1 MSLQNIYWLFYSVC
15 VYDDAKCY
23 ISKLLIAFY
32 RTPLHCWLLFS
43 STWMNSPASRSRRNH
58 SITVTTCVYTV
69 HVSAI
74 GASFYS
80 IFTHVP
86 FPEVLNHLQYKDG
99 CSIEPRHEELAIF
112 YQKHALLIF
121 TDKNNKKGLKEAQ
134 LHAYVVWSLSVGSA
148 SESYWIGTSVDEKLL
163 HMK

>member
-1 MSLQNIYWLFYSVC
+1 MYSALKAYIITQYNRYCPLHINDINLIPSIFCVLQNIYWLFYSVC

-43 STWMNSPASRSRRNH
+43 STWMTSPASRSRRNH

-80 IFTHVP
+80 IFAHVP

-99 CSIEPRHEELAIF
+99 CSVEPRHEELAS
-112 YQKHALLIF
+112 HANLF
-121 TDKNNKKGLKEAQ
+121 STKNMHYSSSQ
-134 LHAYVVWSLSVGSA
+134 TRTIRRV
-148 SESYWIGTSVDEKLL
+148 
-163 HMK
+163 